1 MNRIDTSRFFRSHM
15 TAPKGRGGWMFEDKA
30 GNIILTHCGTYAEAK
45 KAAQQQAK
53 KMDTYLYVC
62 P

>member
-1 MNRIDTSRFFRSHM
+1 M

-30 GNIILTHCGTYAEAK
+30 GNIVLTHCGTYTEAK
-45 KAAQQQAK
+45 KVAQKLAK